1 MSITELVS
9 NHVDTASVAAT
20 IEKSLRAA
28 STDTHNAVIADLSE
42 RAHQRVETVGKQLE
56 QGDTLRLAG
65 VPVVVKDNYLTFGAE
80 TTAASNMLKGFNSPY
95 QSTVVERLE
104 AEGAIMVAKANLDAF
119 AHGSSTEN
127 SDFGPTTNPVDETR
141 VPGGSSGGSAA
152 AVSAGIAPVALGSDT
167 GGSIRLP
174 ASFCGVVGYKPSYG
188 LVSRSGV
195 VAMASSTDV
204 MGPLTNSVADSALI
218 LDVIAGRD
226 KLDSTTI
233 ERASDDYT
241 QLTSDKKLK
250 IGVVKEYFGNG
261 VDVAVESVITTRLD
275 ALEQAGHELVE
286 VSIPSTELALACY
299 YIVVPAEISSN
310 LARYDG
316 LRFGHH
322 AQDAASLDDFY
333 KRSRSEGFGDE
344 AKRRIMIGNYV
355 LSSGYYDAYYKKA
368 QQARTKL
375 TQEFA
380 AALGDVDVLAGPVA
394 PTPAFKFGAN
404 TQDPLQMYLAD
415 VLTVGSSL
423 AGLPAVSVPAGV
435 TADEQLPVGL
445 QLIGAHNHDLEL
457 LQAAAI
463 AEGVQS

>member
-1 MSITELVS
+1 
-9 NHVDTASVAAT
+9 
-20 IEKSLRAA
+20 
-28 STDTHNAVIADLSE
+28 
-42 RAHQRVETVGKQLE
+42 
-56 QGDTLRLAG
+56 
-65 VPVVVKDNYLTFGAE
+65 
-80 TTAASNMLKGFNSPY
+80 
-95 QSTVVERLE
+95 
-104 AEGAIMVAKANLDAF
+104 MVAKANLDAF

>member
-1 MSITELVS
+1 MNLQELV
-9 NHVDTASVAAT
+9 ASHTDQSAVAAT
-20 IEKSLRAA
+20 VEKSLSAA
-28 STDTHNAVIADLSE
+28 AADTHNAVIADLSE
-42 RAHQRVETVGKQLE
+42 RARERVKIVGKQLE
-56 QGDTLRLAG
+56 QGQSLRLAG
-65 VPVVVKDNYLTFGAE
+65 VPIAVKDNYLTFGAE
-80 TTAASNMLKGFNSPY
+80 TTAASNMLRGFNAPY
-95 QSTVVERLE
+95 QSTVIERLE
-104 AEGAIMVAKANLDAF
+104 NEGAIMIAKANLDAF

-152 AVSAGIAPVALGSDT
+152 AVATGIAPVALGSDT

-233 ERASDDYT
+233 ERGSDDYT
-241 QLTSDKKLK
+241 RLDSDKKLK
-250 IGVVKEYFGNG
+250 IGVVKEYFGDG
-261 VDVAVESVITTRLD
+261 VDEQVKAVITARLD
-275 ALEQAGHELVE
+275 ALEQAGHEVIE
-286 VSIPSTELALACY
+286 VSIPATELALACY

-322 AQDAASLDDFY
+322 TDSASSLDEFY
-333 KRSRSEGFGDE
+333 KHSRSEGFGDE
-344 AKRRIMIGNYV
+344 AKRRIMVGNFV

-368 QQARTKL
+368 QQARTRL
-375 TQEFA
+375 TDEFA
-380 AALGDVDVLAGPVA
+380 AALEDVDVLAGPVA
-394 PTPAFKFGAN
+394 PTPAFKFGEN

-423 AGLPAVSVPAGV
+423 AGLPAISVPAGQ
-435 TADEQLPVGL
+435 TTDEKLPVGL
-445 QLIGAHNHDLEL
+445 QLIGGHNQDLEL
-457 LQAAAI
+457 LRAAKVAEEVQA
-463 AEGVQS
+463 

>member
-1 MSITELVS
+1 MSLNELGATHQDLVTVS
-9 NHVDTASVAAT
+9 AT
-20 IEKSLRAA
+20 IEAA
-28 STDTHNAVIADLSE
+28 LSAVDDDPYNAVIASLANRARE
-42 RAHQRVETVGKQLE
+42 RVKIVGKQLE
-56 QGDTLRLAG
+56 QGKSLRLAG

-80 TTAASNMLKGFNSPY
+80 TTAASNMLKGFNAPY

-152 AVSAGIAPVALGSDT
+152 AVAGNIAPVALGSDT

-204 MGPLTNSVADSALI
+204 MGPLTKTVADTALI
-218 LDVIAGRD
+218 LDIIAGQDR
-226 KLDSTTI
+226 LDGTTI
-233 ERASDDYT
+233 QRGSDDYT
-241 QLTSDKKLK
+241 QTDSDKPLK
-250 IGVVKEYFGNG
+250 IGVVKEFMGDG
-261 VDVAVESVITTRLD
+261 VNPEVKQVITNQLD
-275 ALEQAGHELVE
+275 ALSNAGHELVDI
-286 VSIPSTELALACY
+286 SLPSTELALACY

-316 LRFGHH
+316 VRFGHH
-322 AQDAASLDDFY
+322 TDSAKSLEEFY
-333 KRSRSEGFGDE
+333 KHSRSEGFGDE

-375 TQEFA
+375 TNDFE
-380 AALGDVDVLAGPVA
+380 AALDTVDILAGPVA
-394 PTPAFKFGAN
+394 PTPAFKFGEN

-415 VLTVGSSL
+415 VLTVGASL
-423 AGLPAVSVPAGV
+423 AGLPAMSVPAGETK
-435 TADEQLPVGL
+435 TAELPVGL
-445 QLIGAHNHDLEL
+445 QLIGRHNDDVTVLKAGRVIEEVN
-457 LQAAAI
+457 Q
-463 AEGVQS
+463 